1 MDPARGATT
10 NGAGSAS
17 GSASGSLPAPEL
29 SFLPCQMCPDVPDA
43 ASLLETAILHHRVG
57 RLSEAERLYRE
68 VLALDPN
75 HALATFHLG
84 VLALQAGRHDDAV
97 AMFSRATALAPNNA
111 GAFANLGEAQRRGG
125 DFAAATQSLFK
136 AIALNPDLAEPV
148 YTLGLVL
155 QERGATDGALA
166 CFRSAAEMKPE
177 LPDIRARVELAEAAA
192 VQRDP
197 AVGDRSSTEGRDTLS
212 AAVLMAL
219 ARSLALRS
227 RLEDAANL
235 LERAVQ
241 LRPLMVEA
249 HCNLGVVLAAL
260 GQIDKA
266 AASYRRAL
274 EIEPGMADVHHNLGN
289 ALLRGGLLDEAIT
302 SFRQAVAARPG
313 HAPYHSDLVFHLHFH
328 PAYDSRSIL
337 AEARAWD
344 LAHAAPIATS
354 QTYRATERAEADGAS
369 RAPVRARS
377 SSSSRQLR
385 IGYVSPNFRQHCQA
399 FFMSPLLSHHD
410 HEEFE
415 IFCYSDVARPDD
427 WSRRLLSLADQSR
440 PIAGMADA
448 AVADLIR
455 NDGIDILVDLTMHM
469 ADGRL
474 LVFAR
479 RPAPVQVCWLAYP
492 GTTGLAAMDYR
503 VTDPYLDPP
512 EGERHGREREAY
524 AEQSLR
530 LPDTFWCYDP
540 LASDEGVSPL
550 PARLRGHVQFG
561 CLNNFLK
568 VNEAAMALWARVM
581 REVEGSKLTLLSP
594 VGDARRRT
602 LDFFEARGIARD
614 RIEFV
619 DYQSRQSYLAT
630 YRSLDLCLD
639 TFPYNGHTTSLD
651 AFWMGV
657 PVVTLVGSTVVGRA
671 GLCQAMNLGL
681 PELVAHS
688 PDQYVQIAVELSKD
702 RDRLSDL
709 RAGLR
714 ARMERSPLMDAPR
727 FAKSLEAAYRS
738 ISSRC

>member
-1 MDPARGATT
+1 
-10 NGAGSAS
+10 
-17 GSASGSLPAPEL
+17 
-29 SFLPCQMCPDVPDA
+29 
-43 ASLLETAILHHRVG
+43 LHHRVG
-57 RLSEAERLYRE
+57 RFSEAERLYGE

-75 HALATFHLG
+75 HAQATFHLG

-97 AMFSRATALAPNNA
+97 AMFSRATALTPNNA

-125 DFAAATQSLFK
+125 DFAAATQSLLK

-155 QERGATDGALA
+155 QERGAMDGALA
-166 CFRSAAEMKPE
+166 CFRRAAEMKPE
-177 LPDIRARVELAEAAA
+177 LPDIRARVELTQAGLR
-192 VQRDP
+192 RDA
-197 AVGDRSSTEGRDTLS
+197 AVGDGSSAEGQDTLS

-227 RLEDAANL
+227 RLEDAARL

-260 GQIDKA
+260 GQIRKA

-274 EIEPGMADVHHNLGN
+274 DIEPGMADVHHNLGN
-289 ALLRGGLLDEAIT
+289 ALLRGGLLDEAIS
-302 SFRQAVAARPG
+302 SFRQALAVRPG

-344 LAHAAPIATS
+344 LAHAAPVATS
-354 QTYRATERAEADGAS
+354 QRYQATERAEAGAA
-369 RAPVRARS
+369 RAPARARS
-377 SSSSRQLR
+377 QVPSSRRLR

-399 FFMSPLLSHHD
+399 FFMAPLLSHHD
-410 HEEFE
+410 HEDFE

-440 PIAGMADA
+440 HIAGLADA

-455 NDGIDILVDLTMHM
+455 SEGIDILVDLTMHM

-503 VTDPYLDPP
+503 VTDSYLDPP
-512 EGERHGREREAY
+512 DEERPGGEREIY

-550 PARLRGHVQFG
+550 PSRLRGHVRFG

-568 VNEAAMALWARVM
+568 VNDAAMALWARVM
-581 REVEGSKLTLLSP
+581 REVNGSTLTLLSP
-594 VGDARRRT
+594 VGDARKRT
-602 LDFFEARGIARD
+602 LDFFEACGIACE

-619 DYQSRQSYLAT
+619 DYQSRPSYLAT

-702 RDRLSDL
+702 PDRLSDL

-714 ARMERSPLMDAPR
+714 ARMEQSPLMDGPR
-727 FAKSLEAAYRS
+727 FARNLEAAYRS
-738 ISSRC
+738 ISNRC